1 MRKERIRMRKEIKT
15 LGLIVTLLL
24 LCCTLAFGE
33 DTFPPGKLVI
43 FGYGNPQYLLQYYD
57 DFLVRN
63 SAIAPEVKVEMIQ
76 TKGEADARQKV
87 QMSYTAGAYDELPDV
102 VFTAPVSMQAMA
114 EAGIL
119 IDTTDFV
126 ESVRDRFVDGAF
138 DQILYSGRYY
148 GFPRS
153 LRPQLLFYNIEV
165 FEKYGIDPKGMD
177 TIEGWIEVGRKLK
190 EASNGEAYLSYVDP
204 GSRTWRYFGRRGF
217 MPQADARIWD
227 DEGNIVIDKDPG
239 AKLAFETLDTLYSE
253 GLLFKSAI
261 FKPPLYDATREGKIA
276 TFYIG
281 AFWSEFLR
289 QNLPDMEGKW
299 RVMSAPMFKE
309 IGKRGAPVIAIESL
323 IKKPKM
329 PYAELYKKYW
339 QDFHLNGE
347 ARNAW
352 TDKMVEQNAPY
363 PNPMTMEL
371 LANPFWKEPSDY
383 YGGQSFREMEGI
395 GLQNPSENLRVTTQD
410 AEADQIISAEVE
422 KYVAGDQ
429 TMAQAIENMGK
440 VLRDRIGKASA
451 AK

>member
-1 MRKERIRMRKEIKT
+1 MIGSRGVPPPVIEC
-15 LGLIVTLLL
+15 GDSFIVIIS
-24 LCCTLAFGE
+24 
-33 DTFPPGKLVI
+33 D
-43 FGYGNPQYLLQYYD
+43 
-57 DFLVRN
+57 
-63 SAIAPEVKVEMIQ
+63 
-76 TKGEADARQKV
+76 
-87 QMSYTAGAYDELPDV
+87 
-102 VFTAPVSMQAMA
+102 
-114 EAGIL
+114 
-119 IDTTDFV
+119 IDTNPIVLKNITVVNINISRSIDDPYAIIV
-126 ESVRDRFVDGAF
+126 
-138 DQILYSGRYY
+138 SGD
-148 GFPRS
+148 
-153 LRPQLLFYNIEV
+153 LAVLDHHVVN
-165 FEKYGIDPKGMD
+165 
-177 TIEGWIEVGRKLK
+177 
-190 EASNGEAYLSYVDP
+190 
-204 GSRTWRYFGRRGF
+204 
-217 MPQADARIWD
+217 
-227 DEGNIVIDKDPG
+227 IDKDPG
-239 AKLAFETLDTLYSE
+239 AKLAFGTLDTLYSE

-299 RVMSAPMFKE
+299 RVMPAPMFQD

-323 IKKPKM
+323 LKKLKM

-339 QDFHLNGE
+339 LDFHLNGE

-371 LANPFWKEPSDY
+371 LADPFWKEPSAY

-395 GLQNPSENLRVTTQD
+395 GLQNPSENLRVTTND

-440 VLRDRIGKASA
+440 VLRDRIGKAPA